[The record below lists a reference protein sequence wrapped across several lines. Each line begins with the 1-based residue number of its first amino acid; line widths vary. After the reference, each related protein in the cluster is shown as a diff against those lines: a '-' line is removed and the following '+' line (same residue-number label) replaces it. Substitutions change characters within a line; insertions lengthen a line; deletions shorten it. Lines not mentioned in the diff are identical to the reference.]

1 MGTQISNTGAYDAAA
16 AAGATLL
23 QLTMQG
29 QPRSLLQACIVKRA
43 PGSGIEVCSGS
54 APDVVIAT
62 GRLDHLTSV
71 GNWVNS
77 PVVAHLTHVQLKR
90 LTTRMAP
97 LMAPLMARL
106 AGDGVLLVPVGKHTL
121 QLPADEVEQE
131 VEQPAVPATPP
142 AAPPGAAGAAAA
154 AAAEG
159 DDAAAGVVAAAAAPA
174 RATR

>member
-29 QPRSLLQACIVKRA
+29 QPRSLLQAWIVKRA

-77 PVVAHLTHVQLKR
+77 PVVAHLTHVQFKR
-90 LTTRMAP
+90 LTTR
-97 LMAPLMARL
+97 MAPLMARL